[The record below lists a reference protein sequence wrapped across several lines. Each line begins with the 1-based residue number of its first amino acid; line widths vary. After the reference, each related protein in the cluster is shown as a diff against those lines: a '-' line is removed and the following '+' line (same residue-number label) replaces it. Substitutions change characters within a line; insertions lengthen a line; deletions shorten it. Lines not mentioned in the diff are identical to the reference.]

1 MSDLKKKLNPKTG
14 EQTRTVIRVYSDYE
28 EVELSRKSGYVF
40 MMARPVRI
48 DDLETITIDEKGQI
62 IDYCLVSE
70 RGENWAKRAI
80 EGSSK

>member
-1 MSDLKKKLNPKTG
+1 MSTMKEKSKTETG

-28 EVELSRKSGYVF
+28 KVELSRKSEYVF
-40 MMARPVRI
+40 MMAHPVRI

-80 EGSSK
+80 EGSK